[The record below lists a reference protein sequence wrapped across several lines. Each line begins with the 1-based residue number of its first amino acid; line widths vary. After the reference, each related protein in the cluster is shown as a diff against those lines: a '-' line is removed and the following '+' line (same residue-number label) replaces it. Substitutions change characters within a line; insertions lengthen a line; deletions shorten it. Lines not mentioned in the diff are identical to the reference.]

1 MKTNTVFLLTLVW
14 FMIGLTNGASFYG
27 DGFVQLRAVEASSRN
42 ILHVRFRTSS
52 SSGLLFLAAGQAD
65 YLTVELHAG
74 RLQVRLDLGAGE
86 RVLLSDKGTQLND
99 LAWHSL
105 ELLHERYN
113 VTLTVDNHSHTSMKM
128 PRSDPELNIQD
139 GFFVGGSGG
148 LDKLYLPGDLTG
160 FRGCLDE
167 VLFNEHNLLSSLRS
181 YSGLKNVHEVS
192 LGCSPQ
198 FLASEDD
205 PISFFSSRAYM
216 SLPPWTSQQEWMFE
230 CSLHTSAGDGIVL
243 YSSARQGDFVAL
255 EIREGLLVAVMG
267 RGGSQTELRSLSF
280 VNDKKWHYIKL
291 FFTAKSL
298 QLAVDEETVK
308 SSITAR
314 SKSFQPK
321 GPMFVG
327 GVDDSTRVEVRKVGL
342 VSVSGKRVRSGSFKG
357 CLRDIKV
364 NKAAVG
370 LPQAFVTKDISV
382 GCEPEREPEP
392 TTTASPTTLLA
403 SFTHTPP
410 VHMSTLAKGLVKKYG
425 HNFLLLRDLVVP
437 EGGRGSLESKH
448 IKVNLDFK
456 KLGIRQS
463 QITFRIEEQPVHG
476 QLRLDVDEEQEEN
489 TFGMLDLWHG
499 RVMYIHGGAEDPHDF
514 FMFSVFSSSRKEVP
528 AYLKGNKLHRFNIT
542 VTPTN
547 DAPELSLPEG
557 NLFSLLE
564 NSKKPLT
571 TEVLRATDIDS
582 NTTDLVY
589 SVLGNLNADAGFLE
603 NEDNAG
609 QVVTSFPHD
618 ALEQGKINYVHTGV
632 KNSRIVLRVSDGE
645 KVSNTVVLRV
655 LAVPLEYKIANNT
668 GVKVTQGEMV
678 LIGSRQLAVQT
689 NAVKQMV
696 DIRYDVTEQPRFGE
710 LQRLHSSGEWKHTS
724 SFSQRL
730 LEKERLRYVSTFRE
744 IQPEDV
750 GDQFKCTV
758 TVATRATE
766 ELVFPIQVK
775 WIRYYIVRNERLE
788 MEKMRRVL
796 IDSEHLYVEGQGMTI
811 PEDKLSFRIL
821 SPPAKGK
828 LLLNNVMLVQNS
840 TFSQTNV
847 TDGKVEYQLVD
858 RPHEDT
864 SDSFTFH
871 IFTKHSHTASHNFT
885 LGIMADVN
893 NIFMKN
899 EGLSLLEGESKL
911 ITKDELFAET
921 LSTKE
926 MYYTVKKGP
935 RHGRL
940 TRINTSNSTSDNSNI
955 VSFSNEDILGERV
968 IYIHDDSETT
978 HDSFTFVAST
988 SLTPEPSSS
997 EEDDYVMPKEGSFN
1011 ISIQLVN
1018 DEKPVRVVD
1027 KVFHVVRD
1035 GQKLLTLDDL
1045 CFHDADSDFSDGQLV
1060 YTRRGIP
1067 MGELVMAND
1076 TSRRLHQFRQEDLE
1090 MKRVLFMHRG
1100 ISHGRFVLFV
1110 SDGKH
1115 YVSTLLD
1122 VSAHDP
1128 YLRVGN
1134 NTGLLV
1140 QRGHERALNTTAFSV
1155 LTNLDIQGDD
1165 EVTFVVSEPPKH
1177 GGLFWNRTRV
1187 TVFTQAELKQGLVAY
1202 RHDNSKNM
1210 ADSFAIKVK
1219 AKDLILDATV
1229 KVKVYLES
1237 HQRPPVILKNKPV
1250 LVEEGKPVKIEKS
1263 TLEVSHED
1271 NLPSEIVFTITAAP
1285 SHGYLRRF
1293 VEGDERYVGTAEN
1306 PVGTFMQE
1314 DINEG
1319 NLQYV
1324 HLGDGHLDDSLTL
1337 QASNGITEVSNI
1349 TVAVDVIPSLIP
1361 LQVANFTLKEGASK
1375 ALTEQVLQV
1384 NNRHYEGL
1392 NFQYSVSDGPLH
1404 GHIEHTRFPGTKLT
1418 SFTRREVEQ
1427 EFIYYVHDGSETL
1440 DDSFTVT
1447 ANDTD
1452 LRKHSAPHAL
1462 FVQVTPVNDQPPVV
1476 TANRVLRVWVG
1487 SVTEIT
1493 TNDLNAAD
1501 EDTPAEELV
1510 FMVTQPSNG
1519 HLALKSA
1526 PIRPLMNFTQTH
1538 IQQGQLLFVHS
1549 GAMAGGFNFQV
1560 NDGVNFAP
1568 RQIFSIMAR
1577 ALVISLDKN
1586 GPLKVFPGST
1596 MAISRE
1602 DLLAVTNDKSG
1613 MANRTIVYRVTSP
1626 PRLGKLVS
1634 LQADNST
1641 EDISSFTQAM
1651 VDEGVVLYEQTS
1663 VDSVGWT
1670 ALDTLSFTVSSPPT
1684 TLEAQTFN
1692 IDISYE
1698 NVGRGRTS
1706 LLLKNTGAVVTEG
1719 DKVVI
1724 DKSKLDG
1731 SNLITRRPESQRQ
1744 SYEVWYQVST
1754 LPQHGFIVV
1763 GERNLTKEKPNF
1775 SQFILNKYGITYHH
1789 DNSESTSDRFVFD
1802 AFLNLKSKPAQR
1814 PLDDDEVVQ
1823 ESFNITVIPVNDQP
1837 PVLKTKAPSLRVVQG
1852 DMAVLG
1858 PNNLNVVDL
1867 DNPPE
1872 EIRYTVI
1879 SQPNNGFLALKGNLN
1894 ESVQGFTQAQIN
1906 GGQLYFVQDGSPS
1919 SGVFYF
1925 SVTDGHH
1932 RPVYKLFNLDVT
1944 EIAVSLVNNTQVL
1957 MEQGDT
1963 TAVITSA
1970 HLAAETNGKNTT
1982 MRYRVTGQPRH
1993 GKLLLDDILSSS
2005 FSQEDLE
2012 AERLVYHMLEFTS
2025 ATDSF
2030 EFSVFTSEANLTG
2043 QVVNISVLPRVRF
2056 AERMQVPN
2064 GVQFKLKTRFLNAT
2078 QLALVS
2084 GSDPVFEI
2092 LAHPKCGKVV
2102 RASKHGK
2109 RASPLQSFTSR
2120 DLEQEKVAIDVKAN
2134 LTGIQELN
2142 DSLVFV
2148 LKAEDVPPVRGE
2160 LLFTVVPYD
2169 TSLMLLTTVSP
2180 VHTTQWSPP
2189 NKTSSAA
2196 GPGLALSFSTTAPAN
2211 TATKHQSTR
2220 LLPKNRGR
2228 NRWGN
2233 QDGTDSAAASTVP
2246 RPLPEKPDVAPVM
2259 RNTPVRVES
2268 VPQKS
2273 SNPLLV
2279 ILPVLA
2285 CLLLIVILLVLVL
2298 YLRKKKRQQ
2307 KQKKPPKRGDGT
2319 SLSAFPCPPS
2329 PTTQSER
2336 SPAIPTVTV
2345 TPLSPSCPGS
2355 PMLDRPHGASD
2366 ASLPLCSWG
2375 GVEADAEQLCR
2386 ATTPALQRNQYW
2398 V

>member
-1 MKTNTVFLLTLVW
+1 MKTVILFTLVW
-14 FMIGLTNGASFYG
+14 FMVGQTNGASFYG

-42 ILHVRFRTSS
+42 ALHVRFRTSS
-52 SSGLLFLAAGQAD
+52 SSGLLFLAAGQTD

-74 RLQVRLDLGAGE
+74 RLEVKLDLGAGE
-86 RVLLSDKGTQLND
+86 RVLLSDKGSQLND
-99 LAWHSL
+99 LAWHTL

-113 VTLTVDNHSHTSMKM
+113 VTLTVDKHAHTRVKM
-128 PRSDPELNIQD
+128 PRPEQELSVQD
-139 GFFVGGSGG
+139 GLFVGGSGG
-148 LDKLYLPGDLTG
+148 LDKLYLPGDQTG
-160 FRGCLDE
+160 FRGCVDE
-167 VLFNEHNLLSSLRS
+167 VIFNEHNLLSSLRP

-198 FLASEDD
+198 FLATEFD
-205 PISFFSSRAYM
+205 PISFFSSRAYV
-216 SLPPWTSQQEWMFE
+216 SLQSWTAQQEWVFE
-230 CSLHTSAGDGIVL
+230 CSVHTSANEGIVL
-243 YSSARQGDFVAL
+243 YNSARQGDFVAL
-255 EIREGLLVAVMG
+255 EIQEGLLVAIVG
-267 RGGSQTELRSLSF
+267 RGGSKTELHSLTF
-280 VNDKKWHYIKL
+280 VNDKKWHYMKL
-291 FFTAKSL
+291 YFTAKSL
-298 QLAVDEETVK
+298 QLTVDKEMVK
-308 SSITAR
+308 TSIAAR
-314 SKSFQPK
+314 SKSFQLK

-327 GVDDSTRVEVRKVGL
+327 GVDDSTRSELRKIGL
-342 VSVSGKRVRSGSFKG
+342 VSVSGKRVRGGSFKG

-364 NKAAVG
+364 NQTSVG
-370 LPQAFVTKDISV
+370 LPQALVTKDISV
-382 GCEPEREPEP
+382 GCEPEREPEM
-392 TTTASPTTLLA
+392 TTTATSPTTLLA
-403 SFTHTPP
+403 SVTQTPP

-425 HNFLLLRDLVVP
+425 HNFLVLRDLVVP

-456 KLGIRQS
+456 KLGVRQS
-463 QITFRIEEQPVHG
+463 QIMFRIEEQPVHG

-499 RVMYIHGGAEDPHDF
+499 RVMYIHGGAEDPQDF
-514 FMFSVFSSSRKEVP
+514 FMFSIFSSSRKEVP
-528 AYLKGNKLHRFNIT
+528 SYLKGKKMHRFNIT

-564 NSKKPLT
+564 DSRKPLT

-582 NTTDLVY
+582 DRADLVY
-589 SVLGNLNADAGFLE
+589 SVLGKLNADAGFLE
-603 NEDNAG
+603 DEDNPG
-609 QVVTSFPHD
+609 QVVTSFPHT
-618 ALEQGKINYVHTGV
+618 ALEEGKINYVHTGV

-655 LAVPLEYKIANNT
+655 LAVPLEYKITNNT
-668 GVKVTQGEMV
+668 GVKVTQGETVM
-678 LIGSRQLAVQT
+678 IGTRQLAVQT
-689 NAVKQMV
+689 NAVKQLV
-696 DIRYDVTEQPRFGE
+696 DIRYDITEPTRFGE

-730 LEKERLRYVSTFRE
+730 LDKERLRYVSTFQE
-744 IQPEDV
+744 IQAEDV
-750 GDQFKCTV
+750 SDLFKCTV

-766 ELVFPIQVK
+766 ELVFPIKVK
-775 WIRYYIVRNERLE
+775 WIRYDIVRNDRLE
-788 MEKMRRVL
+788 MDKIRRVV
-796 IDSEHLYVEGQGMTI
+796 IDSEYLYVEGQGLTI
-811 PEDKLSFRIL
+811 PEDELSFRVL
-821 SPPAKGK
+821 SPPNKGK
-828 LLLNNVMLVQNS
+828 LLLNNVVLGENS

-858 RPHEDT
+858 RPYEDT
-864 SDSFTFH
+864 NDTFTFH
-871 IFTKHSHTASHNFT
+871 VFTKHSYSASHNFT

-893 NIFMKN
+893 SIFLKN

-911 ITKDELFAET
+911 ITKEELFAET

-926 MYYTVKKGP
+926 MYYTIKKGP
-935 RHGRL
+935 KHGRL
-940 TRINTSNSTSDNSNI
+940 TRINTSNSTSDNSNMAT
-955 VSFSNEDILGERV
+955 FSNEDILGERL

-978 HDSFTFVAST
+978 DDYFTFVAST
-988 SLTPEPSSS
+988 SLTPDPSSS
-997 EEDDYVMPKEGSFN
+997 EEDDYVTPKEGSFN

-1018 DEKPVRVVD
+1018 DEKPVRIVD

-1035 GQKLLTLDDL
+1035 GQRLLTLDDL

-1090 MKRVLFMHRG
+1090 QKRVLFTHRG
-1100 ISHGRFVLFV
+1100 VSSGRFVLFV

-1122 VSAHDP
+1122 ISAHDP

-1140 QRGHERALNTTAFSV
+1140 QKGRERALNTTALSV
-1155 LTNLDIQGDD
+1155 LTNLDIRGDD
-1165 EVTFVVSEPPKH
+1165 EVTFIVKEAPKH
-1177 GGLFWNRTRV
+1177 GGLFWNGTRV

-1202 RHDNSKNM
+1202 RHDDSKNM
-1210 ADSFAIKVK
+1210 VDSFAIKVK
-1219 AKDLILDATV
+1219 AKDMVVDANV

-1237 HQRPPVILKNKPV
+1237 HQRPPVILKNKPL
-1250 LVEEGKPVKIEKS
+1250 LVEEGKPVKIERS
-1263 TLEVSHED
+1263 TFEVSHED
-1271 NLPSEIVFTITAAP
+1271 NLPSEIMLMITAGP

-1293 VEGDERYVGTAEN
+1293 VEGEERYMGTEDN
-1306 PVGTFMQE
+1306 PVKSFTQE
-1314 DINEG
+1314 DINDG

-1324 HLGDGHLDDSLTL
+1324 HLGDGHLDDTLTL
-1337 QASNGITEVSNI
+1337 QASNGVTEVNNI
-1349 TVAVDVIPSLIP
+1349 TVSVDVIPSLIP
-1361 LQVANFTLKEGASK
+1361 LDVSNFTLKEGASK
-1375 ALTEQVLQV
+1375 ALTDQVLQV
-1384 NNRHYEGL
+1384 TNRHYEGL
-1392 NFQYSVSDGPLH
+1392 NFQFSVTGGPQH
-1404 GHIEHTRFPGTKLT
+1404 GHIEHSRFPGTKLS

-1440 DDSFTVT
+1440 DDRFTVT

-1452 LRKHSAPHAL
+1452 LRKHSTPRTL
-1462 FVQVTPVNDQPPVV
+1462 FVEVTPVNDQPPVV

-1493 TNDLNAAD
+1493 TSDLNAED
-1501 EDTPAEELV
+1501 EDSPAEDLI

-1526 PIRPLMNFTQTH
+1526 PTRPLMNFTQAH

-1568 RQIFSIMAR
+1568 RQIFSITAR
-1577 ALVISLDKN
+1577 ALVISLVKN

-1596 MAISRE
+1596 TAISKE
-1602 DLLAVTNDKSG
+1602 DLQAVTNDKSG
-1613 MANRTIVYRVTSP
+1613 TSNRTIVYTVTSP
-1626 PRLGKLVS
+1626 PRLGKLVAQQS
-1634 LQADNST
+1634 DNST

-1651 VDEGVVLYEQTS
+1651 VDKGVVLYEQKS
-1663 VDSVGWT
+1663 VDRVGWT
-1670 ALDTLSFTVSSPPT
+1670 ALDTLSFSVSSPPT
-1684 TLEAQTFN
+1684 SLEAQTFN

-1698 NVGRGRTS
+1698 NIGPSHNS

-1731 SNLITRRPESQRQ
+1731 SNLITKRPESQRQ
-1744 SYEVWYQVST
+1744 SYEVWYQVT
-1754 LPQHGFIVV
+1754 KLPQHGFIVV
-1763 GERNLTKEKPNF
+1763 GERNVTKEKPNF

-1802 AFLNLKSKPAQR
+1802 VFLNLKSKPTQR

-1823 ESFNITVIPVNDQP
+1823 ESFNITVTPINDQP
-1837 PVLKTKAPSLRVVQG
+1837 PVLKTKAPSLKVVQG

-1858 PNNLNVVDL
+1858 PGNLNVVDL

-1879 SQPNNGFLALKGNLN
+1879 SQPNNGFLAMEGKLN
-1894 ESVQGFTQAQIN
+1894 VSVQTFTQAQIN
-1906 GGQLYFVQDGSPS
+1906 NGQLYFIQDGSPA

-1932 RPVYKLFNLDVT
+1932 RPVYKLFNLEVT
-1944 EIAVSLVNNTQVL
+1944 EITVSLVNNSLVL
-1957 MEQGDT
+1957 LEQGET
-1963 TAVITSA
+1963 TATITSA
-1970 HLAAETNGKNTT
+1970 QLAAETNGKNTT
-1982 MRYRVTGQPRH
+1982 IRYRVTESPRY

-2005 FSQEDLE
+2005 FSQEDLQ
-2012 AERLVYHMLEFTS
+2012 AERLVYHMLESTS
-2025 ATDSF
+2025 STDSF
-2030 EFSVFTSEANLTG
+2030 EFIAFTSEANLTG
-2043 QVVNISVLPRVRF
+2043 QVVNISVTPRVKF
-2056 AERMQVPN
+2056 VERLQVPN

-2078 QLALVS
+2078 RLAALS
-2084 GSDPVFEI
+2084 GSDPIFEI
-2092 LAHPKCGKVV
+2092 LAHPKCGKLV
-2102 RASKHGK
+2102 RATKHGK
-2109 RASPLQSFTSR
+2109 RATPLESFTSR

-2148 LKAEDVPPVRGE
+2148 LKADTVPPARGE
-2160 LLFTVVPYD
+2160 LMFTVVPY
-2169 TSLMLLTTVSP
+2169 SP
-2180 VHTTQWSPP
+2180 VLFTTTGSPVPTVLNHT
-2189 NKTSSAA
+2189 SAA
-2196 GPGLALSFSTTAPAN
+2196 VGPGMALSLSTLALGI
-2211 TATKHQSTR
+2211 TATQRQSTR

-2228 NRWGN
+2228 DRWGN
-2233 QDGTDSAAASTVP
+2233 QNQNRTDPAAASTVP
-2246 RPLPEKPDVAPVM
+2246 RPPLEKPDMAPV

-2268 VPQKS
+2268 YPQKS

-2285 CLLLIVILLVLVL
+2285 CLLLVVILLMFII
-2298 YLRKKKRQQ
+2298 YLRKKKKQQQQQQQ
-2307 KQKKPPKRGDGT
+2307 KTLKRSDAAA
-2319 SLSAFPCPPS
+2319 SLTASPCPPS
-2329 PTTQSER
+2329 PAAQSER
-2336 SPAIPTVTV
+2336 SAAIPTVTV
-2345 TPLSPSCPGS
+2345 TPLSPSCPSS
-2355 PMLDRPHGASD
+2355 PMSERPHGASD

-2375 GVEADAEQLCR
+2375 GTDAEAEQLCR
-2386 ATTPALQRNQYW
+2386 TPKPTLQRNQYW